1 MNFETINHECKILM
15 DFLFFN
21 MLNLRGGIK
30 MRIRKFLKIFA
41 VFTPILILFLYISS
55 VFINIPE
62 VVFLRDGNNLA
73 KGKGIINYTLKKIYD
88 NISEYDA
95 EFLGFK
101 IKTVEVMAVPEE
113 IELYPG
119 GNIVGIK
126 LKTTGPFVVG
136 FSDIDNGEGKKY
148 SPSKESGINLGDI
161 ILSIND
167 IDVTSSEF
175 LSETLSSIGEEE
187 LDVKIERDEKIIYK
201 KVKPI
206 KTSDGKNKIGLWVR
220 DSTAGIGT
228 VTFVDPNTGLFGA
241 LGHPITDVDTGD
253 IIKIR
258 KGNIVNSSIVNV
270 KKGEK
275 GDPGE
280 LKGVFINDDINLGS
294 VKNNTKYGIF
304 GEYSLENF
312 YGKKIG
318 IALKNEIKEGPAK
331 IISTIDGNEPKEY
344 DVVIEK
350 LLQQDNPSSKSMI
363 IKVVDKELLEKTGGI
378 VQGMSGSPIIQNN
391 KLVGAVTHVLVNR
404 PDTGYG
410 IYIEW
415 MLKESNLF
423 N

>member
-1 MNFETINHECKILM
+1 
-15 DFLFFN
+15 
-21 MLNLRGGIK
+21 
-30 MRIRKFLKIFA
+30 MRIKKFLKIFA
-41 VFTPILILFLYISS
+41 VFTPILVLFLYISS
-55 VFINIPE
+55 VFINIPG
-62 VVFLRDGNNLA
+62 VVFLRDGNNLESN
-73 KGKGIINYTLKKIYD
+73 KGIINYTLKKIYD

-95 EFLGFK
+95 KFLGFK
-101 IKTVEVMAVPEE
+101 IKTVEVMAIPKE

-119 GNIVGIK
+119 GNVVGIK
-126 LKTTGPFVVG
+126 LKTNGPLVVG
-136 FSDIDNGEGKKY
+136 FSDIENGNEKPY

-161 ILSIND
+161 ILSINGID
-167 IDVTSSEF
+167 INSSE
-175 LSETLSSIGEEE
+175 LLAETLVSINEDE
-187 LDVKIERDEKIIYK
+187 LDIKIERDDKILYK
-201 KVKPI
+201 KVKPV
-206 KTSDGKNKIGLWVR
+206 KSSDGKNKIGLWVR

-228 VTFVDPNTGLFGA
+228 VTFIDPKTGIFGA

-253 IIKIR
+253 IIKIS
-258 KGNIVNSSIVNV
+258 KGNIVNSSVVNI
-270 KKGEK
+270 KRGEK
-275 GDPGE
+275 GNPGE

-294 VKNNTKYGIF
+294 VDYNTKYGIF

-312 YGKKIG
+312 YGEKLEIG
-318 IALKNEIKEGPAK
+318 LKDEIQEGPAK
-331 IISTIDGNEPKEY
+331 IISTIDSDEPKAY

-363 IKVVDKELLEKTGGI
+363 IKVVDDELLEKTGGI

-391 KLVGAVTHVLVNR
+391 KLVGAVTHVLVNK

>member
-1 MNFETINHECKILM
+1 
-15 DFLFFN
+15 
-21 MLNLRGGIK
+21 
-30 MRIRKFLKIFA
+30 MRIKSFLKIFA
-41 VFTPILILFLYISS
+41 IFTPILVLFLYMAS
-55 VFINIPE
+55 VFMSIPE
-62 VVFLRDGNNLA
+62 VIFLRDGTNFKSN
-73 KGKGIINYTLKKIYD
+73 KGVVNYSLKKMYD

-101 IKTVEVMAVPEE
+101 IKTVEVMAVPKE
-113 IELYPG
+113 IKLYPG
-119 GNIVGIK
+119 GNVVGIK
-126 LKTTGPFVVG
+126 LQTNGPFVVG
-136 FSDIDNGEGKKY
+136 FSDIENEEQKPY

-167 IDVTSSEF
+167 TKIESSEF
-175 LSETLSSIGEEE
+175 LAETLNSLDDEEIDIK
-187 LDVKIERDEKIIYK
+187 LERDGKILYK

-206 KTSDGKNKIGLWVR
+206 RTEDGKSKIGLWVR

-228 VTFVDPNTGLFGA
+228 VTFIDPETGIYGA

-253 IIKIR
+253 IIKIS
-258 KGNIVNSSIVNV
+258 KGSIVNSSIVNV

-275 GDPGE
+275 GNPGE
-280 LKGVFINDDINLGS
+280 LKGVFINDDIKLGN
-294 VKNNTKYGIF
+294 VMYNTRYGIF

-312 YGKKIG
+312 YGEKMS
-318 IALKNEIKEGPAK
+318 IALKDEIKEGPAK
-331 IISTIDGNEPKEY
+331 IISTIDNECKAY

-363 IKVVDKELLEKTGGI
+363 IKVTDPELLEKTGGI

-391 KLVGAVTHVLVNR
+391 KIIGAITHVLVNK

-423 N
+423 D

>member
-1 MNFETINHECKILM
+1 
-15 DFLFFN
+15 
-21 MLNLRGGIK
+21 
-30 MRIRKFLKIFA
+30 MRIKKFLKIFA
-41 VFTPILILFLYISS
+41 VFTPILLLFLYISS
-55 VFINIPE
+55 VFVNIPG
-62 VVFLRDGNNLA
+62 VVFLRDGNNLESN
-73 KGKGIINYTLKKIYD
+73 KGMINYTLKKIYD

-101 IKTVEVMAVPEE
+101 IKTVEVMAIPKE

-119 GNIVGIK
+119 GNVVGIK
-126 LKTTGPFVVG
+126 LKTNGPLVVG
-136 FSDIDNGEGKKY
+136 FSDIENGDEKPY

-161 ILSIND
+161 ILSINGID
-167 IDVTSSEF
+167 ISSSE
-175 LSETLSSIGEEE
+175 LLAETLVSINEEE
-187 LDVKIERDEKIIYK
+187 LDIKIERDDKILYK
-201 KVKPI
+201 KVKPV
-206 KTSDGKNKIGLWVR
+206 KSSDGKNKIGLWVR

-228 VTFVDPNTGLFGA
+228 VTFIDPKTGIFGA

-253 IIKIR
+253 IIKIS
-258 KGNIVNSSIVNV
+258 KGNIVNSSVVNI
-270 KKGEK
+270 KRGEK
-275 GDPGE
+275 GNPGE

-294 VKNNTKYGIF
+294 VDQNTKYGIF

-312 YGKKIG
+312 YGEKLEIG
-318 IALKNEIKEGPAK
+318 LKDEIQEGPAK
-331 IISTIDGNEPKEY
+331 IISTIDNDEPKAY

-363 IKVVDKELLEKTGGI
+363 IKVVDNELLEKTGGI

-391 KLVGAVTHVLVNR
+391 KLVGAVTHVLVNK

>member
-1 MNFETINHECKILM
+1 
-15 DFLFFN
+15 
-21 MLNLRGGIK
+21 MLNLRGGIE
-30 MRIRKFLKIFA
+30 MRIKKFLKIFA

-55 VFINIPE
+55 AFVSIPE
-62 VVFLRDGNNLA
+62 TVFLRDENNLNFN
-73 KGKGIINYTLKKIYD
+73 KGIINYTLKKIYD

-126 LKTTGPFVVG
+126 LRTTGPLVVG
-136 FSDIDNGEGKKY
+136 FSDIDNGDGKQY
-148 SPSKESGINLGDI
+148 SPSKDSGINLGDI

-167 IDVTSSEF
+167 IEINSSEF
-175 LSETLSSIGEEE
+175 LAETLSTIDSDE
-187 LDVKIERDEKIIYK
+187 LDIKLERDDKIIYK

-206 KTSDGKNKIGLWVR
+206 KKSDGKNKIGLWVR

-228 VTFVDPNTGLFGA
+228 VTFIDPNTGLFGA

-253 IIKIR
+253 IIKIS

-294 VKNNTKYGIF
+294 VVNNTKYGIF

-312 YGKKIG
+312 YGKKLGIG
-318 IALKNEIKEGPAK
+318 LKNEIKEGPAK
-331 IISTIDGNEPKEY
+331 IISTIDGNEPKAY

-363 IKVVDKELLEKTGGI
+363 IKVVDEELLEKTGGI

-391 KLVGAVTHVLVNR
+391 KLVGAVTHVLVNK

-415 MLKESNLF
+415 MLKESKFF